1 MNIPEQLKYSK
12 SHEWVKTDGDTITMG
27 ISEFA
32 ISQLGDITL
41 VELPEAGS
49 TVTAGDSLGTIESVK
64 AVSDLYSPVT
74 GRVLKL
80 NETLEETPEN
90 VNDDCYGKGW
100 MLKIEVTASSD
111 DLMDSTSY
119 QEYLD
124 SLD

>member
-100 MLKIEVTASSD
+100 MLKIEVTASSV